1 MKLWSKI
8 KCTFIL
14 VLALGL
20 SGCSNISTSDVA
32 TGIGA
37 SGAAALM
44 GAVTSNPMLIA
55 AGTAGGALA
64 GGSVVADPQITVADY
79 GGADGQINSFYELM
93 SFAIANFMQHMVAL
107 VVGVTFIWFLTGY
120 LGMRKRRP
128 EEKQLERQSMMLI
141 EKIAKMKDPD

>member
-1 MKLWSKI
+1 MKLF
-8 KCTFIL
+8 TF
-14 VLALGL
+14 ALL
-20 SGCSNISTSDVA
+20 ISMTISFTSCSNISTSDVA

-44 GAVTSNPMLIA
+44 GVVTSNPMLIA

-64 GGSVVADPQITVADY
+64 GGTVVADPQITVADY

-128 EEKQLERQSMMLI
+128 EEKQLEKQSMMLI
-141 EKIAKMKDPD
+141 EKIAKMKDSD